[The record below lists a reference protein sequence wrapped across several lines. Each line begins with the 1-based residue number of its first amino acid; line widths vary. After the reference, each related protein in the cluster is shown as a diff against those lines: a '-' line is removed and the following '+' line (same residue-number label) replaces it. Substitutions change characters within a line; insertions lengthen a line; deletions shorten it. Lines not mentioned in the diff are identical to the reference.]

1 MKNSTNVSDKI
12 SLSVERNASGE
23 ITGWEMTLKRTDAI
37 EMLRKII
44 REATE
49 KGDMDRA
56 SGAKKLLQCISG
68 SKNKTGR
75 KNKQ

>member
-37 EMLRKII
+37 EMLQRII

-49 KGDMDRA
+49 KGDLDRA
-56 SGAKKLLQCISG
+56 GGAKKLLQCISD
-68 SKNKTGR
+68 SKKTG
-75 KNKQ
+75 